1 MTCRRPGGNRPP
13 SSARRRPA
21 SLPRA
26 RRSSPFV
33 FVSAG
38 QCGAAGGTGERC
50 CLWPPRHR
58 IRCVVDPGA
67 GTPQHRPERTQE
79 KPPSC
84 FGFRAVASAPD
95 PRAPAPGTYRCLHP
109 HRRPLPAPCSAERS
123 YSSSACLPNTGARL
137 RSALLG
143 STRLGPQAPLSP
155 LGTAC
160 CTPPALCFSSR
171 AASN

>member
-1 MTCRRPGGNRPP
+1 MEIGHRPP
-13 SSARRRPA
+13 PGVAPRPCPA
-21 SLPRA
+21 PAAPALLFLSLRA
-26 RRSSPFV
+26 GAELR
-33 FVSAG
+33 AG
-38 QCGAAGGTGERC
+38 PACGAAYGLRGTGSGVSWTREQG
-50 CLWPPRHR
+50 PRNTVRSGRRKSHR
-58 IRCVVDPGA
+58 
-67 GTPQHRPERTQE
+67 
-79 KPPSC
+79 
-84 FGFRAVASAPD
+84 VALASARSGSAPD
-95 PRAPAPGTYRCLHP
+95 PRAPTPGTHRCLHP

-160 CTPPALCFSSR
+160 CTPPALCFSSL